1 LTKACAPELLGGSS
15 GQTLLTRIPRS
26 KRPENLPASQ
36 KFASVLQGNL
46 RRNLREASF
55 AVPGWFVYL
64 KIENPQTH

>member
-1 LTKACAPELLGGSS
+1 LAC
-15 GQTLLTRIPRS
+15 IPHS
-26 KRPENLPASQ
+26 KRPENLPVVQ
-36 KFASVLQGNL
+36 KFAFVLQGNL